1 MTSFVVELRS
11 AARSLAHAPAMVISA
26 VLCLALG
33 IGGTTAVA
41 SAINRALLQQ
51 LPVRGAD
58 HLVAVHRITPQSGP
72 QGTWPESPANY
83 ADLARESRTVD
94 SLAAITFGTAL
105 VDLGSETVQASEL
118 LVTGNLFP
126 MLGAR
131 AEAGRLITPD
141 DDRTDAPLVAV
152 LSDEFWR
159 AKFGAD
165 AGVIGRT
172 VDMDGKPTTIV
183 GVTPPKFRIPHGS
196 RVLQGDVWIPIRLS
210 PEQLAQRG
218 NNMLLMLGRLAA
230 GATAATA
237 QAELRGLFARLINQ
251 YAQLRG
257 ENLRVAPLLA
267 ESAKSVRQPLLL
279 LFGAVCMVLLIA
291 ATNVAALLLAR
302 GVHRQREMALRTA
315 LGASRRH
322 VVRPALVESLLIS
335 VLGTAVGFAL
345 AIVGVRTIGTLA
357 AARMPQLAGLSVDAR
372 VVAFGVAIALVV
384 TILCGAAPAWR
395 NTTVDP
401 QDVLRGGR
409 GGGGREQHRALG
421 ALVVAEIALSLV
433 LLIGAGLM
441 LEAFGGLLNKDLGF
455 ETAHVLTLNVTV
467 ASARYADNSS
477 VRRFLEPALDAMR
490 GVPGVQ
496 AAGAINL
503 IPYVNWGWN
512 SNIRYEGMPAD
523 DPTRLPL
530 VEQRSVTPGFFAVTG
545 QRLMAGRL
553 LGPGDGDNPK
563 AQPVVVVNEA
573 LAKRDFKSAN
583 PVGRRF
589 YFTDSSMATIVGVVS
604 DIRNVGPFAD
614 PAPEMY
620 WSFLQF
626 GSGSSAFPIMI
637 RTRGTPTAV
646 VGAVRQTIR
655 AADATAA
662 ISDVATMPDVIAESL
677 GQPRFYLIMLGA
689 FAGVALALTLAG
701 LYGVLSYAVAQRTRE
716 LGIRAALGSPPERLV
731 RLVALD
737 GVSLVVFGVIIG
749 FAASLAVTRVMVSIL
764 YGVSPTDW
772 TTWTLAAASLLVPT
786 VLATVVPALRASR
799 ADPVIAMRVE

>member
-1 MTSFVVELRS
+1 M
-11 AARSLAHAPAMVISA
+11 AISA

-41 SAINRALLQQ
+41 SAINRALLQR
-51 LPVRGAD
+51 LPVRDAD
-58 HLVAVHRITPQSGP
+58 RLVAVHRITPQSGP

-83 ADLARESRTVD
+83 ADLARETRTVD

-131 AEAGRLITPD
+131 AEMGRLITPN

-159 AKFGAD
+159 EKFNSD
-165 AGVIGRT
+165 SRIVGRS
-172 VDMDGKPTTIV
+172 VDIDGKPTTII
-183 GVTPPKFRIPHGS
+183 GVTPPEFRLPHGG
-196 RVLQGDVWIPIRLS
+196 RVLQGDVWIPIRLT
-210 PEQLAQRG
+210 PAQLAQRG
-218 NNMLLMLGRLAA
+218 SNMLLMLGRLAP
-230 GATAATA
+230 GATAVTA
-237 QAELRGLFARLINQ
+237 QSELRGLFARLVDQ
-251 YAQLRG
+251 YPQLRG

-302 GVHRQREMALRTA
+302 GVHRQREMAVRTA
-315 LGASRRH
+315 LGASRWY
-322 VVRPALVESLLIS
+322 VVRPALIESLLIS
-335 VLGTAVGFAL
+335 LLGTAVGLTL
-345 AIVGVRTIGTLA
+345 AVAGVRTIGALA
-357 AARMPQLAGLSVDAR
+357 AARMPQLAGLNVDAR
-372 VVAFGVAIALVV
+372 IVIFGVAVALVV
-384 TILCGAAPAWR
+384 SVACGAAPAWR
-395 NTTVDP
+395 NTTADP
-401 QDVLRGGR
+401 QDALRGGR
-409 GGGGREQHRALG
+409 GGGSGREQHRALR

-441 LEAFGGLLNKDLGF
+441 LKAFAELLDKNPGF

-467 ASARYADNSS
+467 ASARYPDNSS
-477 VRRFLEPALDAMR
+477 VRRFLQPTLDAMR
-490 GVPGVQ
+490 GVPGVE
-496 AAGAINL
+496 AAGSINL
-503 IPYVNWGWN
+503 VPYVNWGWN

-530 VEQRSVTPGFFAVTG
+530 VEQRAVTPEFFAVTG
-545 QRLMAGRL
+545 QRLISGRL
-553 LGPGDGDNPK
+553 LSPGDGDNAK
-563 AQPVVVVNEA
+563 AAPVVVVNEA
-573 LAKRDFKSAN
+573 LAKRDFKGAD

-589 YFTDSSMATIVGVVS
+589 YYTDSSMATIVGVVS

-637 RTRGTPTAV
+637 RTRGNPTSV
-646 VGAVRQTIR
+646 VAGVRQAIR
-655 AADATAA
+655 RADPTAA
-662 ISDVATMPDVIAESL
+662 ISDIATMPDVIAQSL
-677 GQPRFYLIMLGA
+677 GQPRFYMTMLGA
-689 FAGVALALTLAG
+689 FAAVALALTLAG

-737 GVSLVVFGVIIG
+737 GVSLVVIGVAVGFG
-749 FAASLAVTRVMVSIL
+749 ASFVVTRLMVSIL

-772 TTWTLAAASLLVPT
+772 TTWVLAAASLLVPT
-786 VLATVVPALRASR
+786 VLATAVPALRASR
-799 ADPVIAMRVE
+799 ADPVIAMRAE

>member
-1 MTSFVVELRS
+1 
-11 AARSLAHAPAMVISA
+11 
-26 VLCLALG
+26 
-33 IGGTTAVA
+33 
-41 SAINRALLQQ
+41 
-51 LPVRGAD
+51 
-58 HLVAVHRITPQSGP
+58 
-72 QGTWPESPANY
+72 
-83 ADLARESRTVD
+83 
-94 SLAAITFGTAL
+94 
-105 VDLGSETVQASEL
+105 
-118 LVTGNLFP
+118 
-126 MLGAR
+126 
-131 AEAGRLITPD
+131 
-141 DDRTDAPLVAV
+141 
-152 LSDEFWR
+152 
-159 AKFGAD
+159 
-165 AGVIGRT
+165 
-172 VDMDGKPTTIV
+172 
-183 GVTPPKFRIPHGS
+183 
-196 RVLQGDVWIPIRLS
+196 
-210 PEQLAQRG
+210 
-218 NNMLLMLGRLAA
+218 
-230 GATAATA
+230 
-237 QAELRGLFARLINQ
+237 
-251 YAQLRG
+251 
-257 ENLRVAPLLA
+257 
-267 ESAKSVRQPLLL
+267 
-279 LFGAVCMVLLIA
+279 
-291 ATNVAALLLAR
+291 
-302 GVHRQREMALRTA
+302 
-315 LGASRRH
+315 
-322 VVRPALVESLLIS
+322 
-335 VLGTAVGFAL
+335 
-345 AIVGVRTIGTLA
+345 
-357 AARMPQLAGLSVDAR
+357 
-372 VVAFGVAIALVV
+372 
-384 TILCGAAPAWR
+384 
-395 NTTVDP
+395 
-401 QDVLRGGR
+401 
-409 GGGGREQHRALG
+409 
-421 ALVVAEIALSLV
+421 
-433 LLIGAGLM
+433 
-441 LEAFGGLLNKDLGF
+441 
-455 ETAHVLTLNVTV
+455 
-467 ASARYADNSS
+467 

-490 GVPGVQ
+490 GVPGVE

-573 LAKRDFKSAN
+573 LATRDFKGAN